1 MKHPFSR
8 FFSLGEKEAE
18 PVVVSEVETE
28 IDTEIVE
35 EEQYKEEVKHIDIKD
50 IVPNR
55 FQPRTVFSNEKIEEL
70 ALTIR
75 THGIIQPIVVRL
87 IDDKYEIIAGERRFR
102 AVQTLGWDQIP
113 AIIKDF
119 NDTETASVALIENIQ
134 REELSSIEEAYAYA
148 KLLELH
154 NLTQEALAQRLGKG
168 QSTIANKLRLLK
180 LPQEVQEALL
190 KKVISERHA
199 RALIPLKDVNM
210 QITLLEEIIE
220 RQLNVKQTE
229 ERVVRL
235 LEKNIVK
242 PKPKRK
248 AFSRD
253 TRIAMNTI
261 RQSLSM
267 VADSGV
273 KLNTEE
279 EEFEE
284 YIQLTI
290 KIPK

>member
-8 FFSLGEKEAE
+8 FFGLGEKEAE
-18 PVVVSEVETE
+18 QVVVDE
-28 IDTEIVE
+28 IKEEIIE
-35 EEQYKEEVKHIDIKD
+35 EEQHREEVKKILIQD

-75 THGIIQPIVVRL
+75 THGIIQPIVVRE
-87 IDDKYEIIAGERRFR
+87 IDGKFEIIAGERRFR
-102 AVQTLGWDQIP
+102 AVQTLGWDDIP
-113 AIIKDF
+113 AIVKEF
-119 NDTETASVALIENIQ
+119 NDTETASVALIENLQ
-134 REELSSIEEAYAYA
+134 REELSSIEEAVAYA

-180 LPQEVQEALL
+180 LPQDVQDALL
-190 KKVISERHA
+190 QKVITERHA
-199 RALIPLKDVNM
+199 RALIPLKDPEM
-210 QITLLEEIIE
+210 QTKLLTEIIE

-229 ERVVRL
+229 DRVVKL
-235 LEKNIVK
+235 LEKNNVK

-261 RQSLSM
+261 RQSLTM

-284 YIQLTI
+284 YIQFTI